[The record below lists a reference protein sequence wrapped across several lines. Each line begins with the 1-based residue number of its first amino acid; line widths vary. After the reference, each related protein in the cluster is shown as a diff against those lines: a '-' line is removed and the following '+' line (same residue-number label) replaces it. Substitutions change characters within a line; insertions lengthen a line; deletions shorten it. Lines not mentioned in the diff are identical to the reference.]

1 MKKPKLSVEI
11 VESSADIARFDNLLR
26 AEHKLAATPS
36 VGDFLRLVA
45 VRDGQWVAL
54 LAWGPCCYA
63 LQDRDDW
70 IGWSRT
76 FRAIRQKLVVQ
87 LRRLLVPEATREPNL
102 ASQAL
107 GAVVREL
114 PALWEQRFGYRPVLA
129 ETFSDREVHA
139 GTCYRAAGWLP
150 VGESKGY
157 ARHRADFYREHGRP
171 KRLWLK
177 PLQADAKEILCAPV
191 LPQAQLDGGHSAA
204 AGVLPLTQPQNYSL
218 AVALRQVKDPRGKST
233 TFRSG
238 PLLCIVA
245 MALLSGCRDVS
256 EIHRFGQ
263 RLKPK
268 QRQAIGL
275 PKGPGKGYW
284 MAPGYNVYYQFLRR
298 LDLDQFGQVL
308 TAWLQTN
315 AGSLPSSLARDG
327 KMIRE
332 LIGVL
337 SLVDHET
344 GVPVAIAYET
354 QKNGDGAHCELNVAR
369 KTLRDNPRILDGAL
383 VTGDAL
389 HADRDEVFSVTD
401 SGGDYLFQIRE
412 NKPKLRRLALRQT
425 QGHTPFLPS
434 AQSPKTDISSPIGS
448 PSTPQT
454 PCSATSPAPARSC
467 ASPAAASTSAPGNP
481 SHPSVATSSP
491 VIAPRI

>member
-1 MKKPKLSVEI
+1 MKKPKLSIEI
-11 VESSADIARFDNLLR
+11 VESSTDIARFDNLLR

-36 VGDFLRLVA
+36 IGDFLRLVA

-70 IGWSRT
+70 IGWTRT
-76 FRAIRQKLVVQ
+76 FRATRQKLVVQ
-87 LRRLLVPEATREPNL
+87 LRRFLVPEATREPNL

-107 GAVVREL
+107 GAVTREL
-114 PALWEQRFGYRPVLA
+114 PALWEKRFGYRPVLA
-129 ETFSDREVHA
+129 TTFSDREVHA

-171 KRLWLK
+171 KRIWLK
-177 PLQADAKEILCAPV
+177 PLQANAKEILCAPV
-191 LPQAQLDGGHSAA
+191 LPQAQLGGGHSAA
-204 AGVLPLTQPQNYSL
+204 AGVLPLTQQQSYSL
-218 AVALRQVKDPRGKST
+218 AVAMQQVKDPRGKST

-268 QRQAIGL
+268 QRQAIGM
-275 PKGPGKGYW
+275 PKGLGKWYW
-284 MAPGYNVYYQFLRR
+284 MVPGYNVYYHFLRR
-298 LDLDQFGQVL
+298 LDLGQFGKVL

-315 AGSLPSSLARDG
+315 VGSLPSSLALDG
-327 KMIRE
+327 KMIRD

-354 QKNGDGAHCELNVAR
+354 QKKGDGEHCELNVAR
-369 KTLRDNPRILDGAL
+369 KVLRENPSILDGAL

-401 SGGDYLFQIRE
+401 SGGDFIFQIRE
-412 NKPKLRRLALRQT
+412 NKPKLRRLAVRQT

-434 AQSPKTDISSPIGS
+434 AQSPKTEISSLIKF

-454 PCSATSPAPARSC
+454 PCNATFPAPARSC
-467 ASPAAASTSAPGNP
+467 ASPVAASTSAPENP
-481 SHPSVATSSP
+481 ALPSVATSSP
-491 VIAPRI
+491 AFAQRT

>member
-1 MKKPKLSVEI
+1 MKKQKLRVI
-11 VESSADIARFDNLLR
+11 IAESAADIARFDELLR
-26 AEHKLAATPS
+26 AEHALAATPPM
-36 VGDFLRLVA
+36 GTFLRLVT
-45 VRDGQWVAL
+45 VRDDQWVAL

-70 IGWSRT
+70 IGWARN
-76 FRAIRQKLVVQ
+76 FRAQRQKLVVQ

-107 GAVVREL
+107 GTVVREL

-129 ETFSDREVHA
+129 ETFSDREMHA

-157 ARHRADFYREHGRP
+157 ARHRADFYREHGKP

-177 PLQADAKEILCAPV
+177 PLQDNAREILCSPV
-191 LPQAQLDGGHSAA
+191 LPKAQQEGGHSSA
-204 AGVLPLTQPQNYSL
+204 AGVLPFTQSQCSSL
-218 AVALRQVKDPRGKST
+218 AAALRQVKDPRGKST
-233 TFRSG
+233 MFRSG
-238 PLLCIVA
+238 PLLCTIA

-268 QRQAIGL
+268 HRQAIGM
-275 PKGPGKGYW
+275 PKGRGKGFW
-284 MAPGYNVYYQFLRR
+284 KVPGYNVYYHFLRR
-298 LDLDQFGQVL
+298 LDLGQFSEVL
-308 TAWLQTN
+308 SRWLQSQS
-315 AGSLPSSLARDG
+315 GSLPSSLALDG

-354 QKNGDGAHCELNVAR
+354 QKKGDGEHCELCAAR
-369 KTLRDNPRILDGAL
+369 KLLRDNPHALDNKL
-383 VTGDAL
+383 VSGDAL
-389 HADRDEVFSVTD
+389 HLDRDETFTITD
-401 SGGDYLFQIRE
+401 NGGNVLAQIRE
-412 NKPKLRRLALRQT
+412 NKPKLRRLAIRQS
-425 QGHTPFLPS
+425 QARPPFLPN
-434 AQSPKTDISSPIGS
+434 AQNPKTGTSSPIRS
-448 PSTPQT
+448 PSTPQI
-454 PCSATSPAPARSC
+454 PCNVISRARDLSCTSSPAEFTNAQEKSTSPC
-467 ASPAAASTSAPGNP
+467 I
-481 SHPSVATSSP
+481 VTSSP
-491 VIAPRI
+491 VVGRTN